1 MQVSTRRQSEIK
13 IKVDQQASAHTWC
26 AEMEAGA
33 PNPTAASKIA
43 TNRTAKKEIRM
54 PQVDSDIR
62 TRPGTPSQ
70 PPGTKNSLL
79 RLTESKLR
87 RTQRSGIMTLATASR
102 PGICVEPATMMI
114 QIDAAA
120 VTVTV
125 TTPGRGGDRR
135 AAGLAVTATPSRR
148 PELGFAKFPGRGAPG
163 RGRLVRDS
171 RV

>member
-1 MQVSTRRQSEIK
+1 
-13 IKVDQQASAHTWC
+13 
-26 AEMEAGA
+26 
-33 PNPTAASKIA
+33 
-43 TNRTAKKEIRM
+43 M

-102 PGICVEPATMMI
+102 PGFCAEPATMMI